1 MQPTLK
7 HMLGL
12 LEQPICKNLNGQG
25 QQIKFDS
32 SIRFNDVS
40 FSYTSTDRAVLTQF
54 NLEIPKGSYVGFI
67 GETGSGT
74 STLLDILMGL
84 LSPVSGSL
92 EVDGIQI
99 SEKNKIDWQKHI
111 AHVPQTIFLSDRSI
125 AENIAFGVNI
135 SEIDLKKVK
144 EAARKAQISDEIEAL
159 PNQYDTYIGER
170 GVRLSGGQRQ
180 RIGIARAFYK
190 EADVIILDEA
200 TSALDN
206 NTEEALMNA
215 IDSFDK
221 DITVLMIAHR
231 ITTLK
236 NCDMIVEIGLGGVLK
251 IVSYQDLIK

>member
-1 MQPTLK
+1 L
-7 HMLGL
+7 LGL
-12 LEQPICKNLNGQG
+12 RSYICFQSKR
-25 QQIKFDS
+25 IDK
-32 SIRFNDVS
+32 
-40 FSYTSTDRAVLTQF
+40 
-54 NLEIPKGSYVGFI
+54 
-67 GETGSGT
+67 
-74 STLLDILMGL
+74 
-84 LSPVSGSL
+84 
-92 EVDGIQI
+92 IQI